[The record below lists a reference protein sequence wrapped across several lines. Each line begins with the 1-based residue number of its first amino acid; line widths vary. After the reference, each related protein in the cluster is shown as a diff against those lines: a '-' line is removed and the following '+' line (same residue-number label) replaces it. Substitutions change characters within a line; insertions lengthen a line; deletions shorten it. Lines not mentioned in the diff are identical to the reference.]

1 MVGGGWYLEQP
12 CGAQV
17 GLVGVDEGELGGGDR
32 VRVECLVIGLGL
44 GLGLGL
50 GVRVRVKG

>member
-1 MVGGGWYLEQP
+1 MVGGGWDLEQP
-12 CGAQV
+12 RGAQV

-32 VRVECLVIGLGL
+32 IRVECLVIGLGL

>member
-1 MVGGGWYLEQP
+1 MVGGGWDLEQP
-12 CGAQV
+12 RGAQV

-32 VRVECLVIGLGL
+32 IRVECLVIGLGV
-44 GLGLGL
+44 GVALGL